1 MRRQRRALN
10 LTRTRSGEAT
20 KPLACPASGRHIP
33 RVTNVQNWIV
43 RKPAARSR
51 GGIVVS
57 QNQRAAE
64 IGARVLA
71 DGGNAVDAAVATGF
85 ALAALEPW
93 NSGLGGIGFMVIWQA
108 RERRAHVV
116 DFGPVSARRL
126 DPSAFP
132 LVEGAIGG
140 DLFGWP
146 RVAEDRNVHG
156 PLSIAVPGHVDGLGL
171 AHERFGSLPWDAVLA
186 PAIEQAER
194 GMPVDWFATLRVAMT
209 ARELARYPTTVPG
222 WLPGGLPPV
231 TPPGA
236 EPARVRAPNLAETI
250 RRLAVAGRRDFYEG
264 AIAQKLAADLE
275 RLGSPLRA
283 DDLAAYRARLVEPLA
298 FEHGGARVFTS
309 GGLTAGPT
317 LAKALSIVARA
328 NLRGTAPG
336 PEAYAAYA
344 DGLSAAYEERFAT
357 MGDVREPETACT
369 THLNVVDADG
379 NAVALTQTLLSLFG
393 SKMLM
398 PETGILMN
406 NGNMWFDP
414 RPGGPNAIGAAK
426 RPLSNMC
433 PAVATRDGAPWLA
446 IGASGGRK
454 IVGAVAQLISFMTD
468 FGMDLESAAHQPRI
482 DVSGEAAV
490 RVDTRLDDAVADA
503 LAKHHPVRR
512 AEHTVLPVA
521 YACPCAI
528 RIEPDGERV
537 GITDVMTPGSGAA
550 VA

>member
-1 MRRQRRALN
+1 MTQ
-10 LTRTRSGEAT
+10 
-20 KPLACPASGRHIP
+20 
-33 RVTNVQNWIV
+33 VQNWIV
-43 RKPAARSR
+43 RKPAARTR

-64 IGARVLA
+64 IGARILA
-71 DGGNAVDAAVATGF
+71 AGGNAVDAAVATGF

-93 NSGLGGIGFMVIWQA
+93 NSGLGGIGFMVVWLA
-108 RERRAHVV
+108 RERRAHVI
-116 DFGPVSARRL
+116 DFGPISARRL

-132 LVEGAIGG
+132 LVEGAVGG

-171 AHERFGSLPWDAVLA
+171 AHEKFGSLSWETVLG
-186 PAIEQAER
+186 PAIEEAER
-194 GMPVDWFATLRVAMT
+194 GMPVDWFTTLRVAMT
-209 ARELARYPTTVPG
+209 ARELARYPTTVPV

-231 TPPGA
+231 TPAGA
-236 EPARVRAPNLAETI
+236 EPVRVRAPNLADTM

-264 AIAQKLAADLE
+264 AIAEKLVADLE
-275 RLGSPLRA
+275 KLGSPLRA
-283 DDLAAYRARLVEPLA
+283 DDLADYRARIVEPLS
-298 FEHGGARVFTS
+298 FDHHDTRVFTA

-317 LAKALSIVARA
+317 LAKALSIVAHA
-328 NLRGTAPG
+328 KLGGAAPG
-336 PEAYAAYA
+336 PEAYVAYA

-357 MGDVREPETACT
+357 MGDVREPETTCT
-369 THLNVVDADG
+369 THLNVVDRDG

-398 PETGILMN
+398 PATGILMN

-414 RPGGPNAIGAAK
+414 RPGGPNSIGAAK

-433 PAVATRDGAPWLA
+433 PAIALRGDAPWLA

-468 FGMDLESAAHQPRI
+468 FGMDLEAAAHQPRI
-482 DVSGEAAV
+482 DVSGEAAI
-490 RVDTRLDDAVADA
+490 RVDTRLDDTVADA
-503 LAKHHPVRR
+503 IAARYPIRR
-512 AEHTVLPVA
+512 VEHTVLPVN

-528 RIEPDGERV
+528 RIESDGERI
-537 GITDVMTPGSGAA
+537 GMTDVMTPGSGAA
-550 VA
+550 IA